1 MAIEADVDADVGPV
15 VRSSVTVK
23 LPREEAFRLFTER
36 MGSWWPLLTHS
47 VFHAD
52 AATLTLEPV
61 VGGRVY
67 EATADGRTSD
77 WGTVTEWQPGE
88 RLAMTWHPGDEPDRA
103 TVVDVTFSEAPD
115 GGTHVD
121 LLHTGWAVH
130 GAEAAARA
138 ADYQQWTALLEGF
151 AKAA

>member
-1 MAIEADVDADVGPV
+1 MAIEVDVDTDVARV

-23 LPREEAFRLFTER
+23 L
-36 MGSWWPLLTHS
+36 
-47 VFHAD
+47 
-52 AATLTLEPV
+52 
-61 VGGRVY
+61 
-67 EATADGRTSD
+67 
-77 WGTVTEWQPGE
+77 PGE
-88 RLAMTWHPGDEPDRA
+88 RLAMTWHPGEASDVA
-103 TVVDVTFSEAPD
+103 TLVEVTFSEAPD

-138 ADYQQWTALLEGF
+138 AEYQPGWTALLEGF